1 MWDVSKCDECGDCLL
16 MCQYV
21 DYNREKAIRN
31 IAELI
36 DGREAQIL
44 WDCITCTACNDYCTK
59 GANPFDLICDC
70 QEEKG
75 VAVASQSRSVAILKL
90 IESVP
95 SEVIKGDPGKPVL
108 CIASEE
114 LFFPEGV
121 FESQIFDGLTL
132 AKGLDYFE
140 YYFLLRF
147 AQESITRRNAQK
159 VVDNLAILGADEI
172 VTVFDDSYAGLC
184 KAREYGI
191 KLPFKLTHIV
201 EYLLRYMRGRENS
214 ITKLDKKI
222 AFHIPCAMRHSLSFL
237 PEIDDM
243 LDALFE
249 LIGVE
254 RIERR
259 FDRKNALCCRGQ
271 LLSKNPGKFAKLQD
285 MNLTDAIICGADA
298 MVSTCPG
305 CLIYLTP
312 LSKERGL
319 PLILTADLCRMAL
332 GEKPFPSVPG
342 PAKTS
347 PDLK

>member
-1 MWDVSKCDECGDCLL
+1 
-16 MCQYV
+16 
-21 DYNREKAIRN
+21 
-31 IAELI
+31 
-36 DGREAQIL
+36 
-44 WDCITCTACNDYCTK
+44 
-59 GANPFDLICDC
+59 
-70 QEEKG
+70 
-75 VAVASQSRSVAILKL
+75 
-90 IESVP
+90 
-95 SEVIKGDPGKPVL
+95 
-108 CIASEE
+108 
-114 LFFPEGV
+114 
-121 FESQIFDGLTL
+121 
-132 AKGLDYFE
+132 
-140 YYFLLRF
+140 
-147 AQESITRRNAQK
+147 
-159 VVDNLAILGADEI
+159 
-172 VTVFDDSYAGLC
+172 
-184 KAREYGI
+184 
-191 KLPFKLTHIV
+191 
-201 EYLLRYMRGRENS
+201 MRGRENS